1 METNRE
7 PRMSTDIWSEARVAS
22 GHIDG
27 EGRDLINQAGDQK
40 LVIHLERDEMGSLP
54 YTVYP
59 QMV

>member
-1 METNRE
+1 MRA
-7 PRMSTDIWSEARVAS
+7 RQGMDIWSEAEGAS

-54 YTVYP
+54 YTIYP
-59 QMV
+59 QMA